1 LRFEVGALEHDLQP
15 VNLLLLREIADQ
27 HLRFGVEVVRD
38 DVEVAVVVEIEN
50 DGLPNLPAKPWRRFC

>member
-1 LRFEVGALEHDLQP
+1 
-15 VNLLLLREIADQ
+15 VNLLLLREIADP

-38 DVEVAVVVEIEN
+38 DVDVAVVVEIEN